1 MMMMKRTPSL
11 LLLLLLLI
19 LPLTARA
26 QTESE
31 TLILRLSKD
40 FGYAAGGTIQ
50 GTFTLKV
57 RSPDDLVRVD
67 FFIDGDVV
75 SRDTESPFAYQFNT
89 ADLTPGEHRFA
100 TVGYRAD
107 GSQLR
112 SDDLMRNVITGEQA
126 WVEVRR
132 ILLPLML
139 GIGALTILG
148 TVATAL
154 LGREKH
160 FRLGEYGPAGGA
172 VCPRCRLPYAR
183 NVLAPNLLVG
193 KLQRCPHCGKLA
205 LVPAASEKELG
216 EAEARYRQRGADEVD
231 LPSQEDAYKKLLDES
246 RFE

>member
-1 MMMMKRTPSL
+1 MTKRTPSL
-11 LLLLLLLI
+11 LVLLLLLI
-19 LPLTARA
+19 LPFTARA
-26 QTESE
+26 QSESE

-50 GTFTLKV
+50 GAFTLKV

-67 FFIDGDVV
+67 FLIDGDIV
-75 SRDTESPFAYQFNT
+75 STDVEPPFAYQFNT
-89 ADLTPGEHRFA
+89 ADFTPGKHRFSA
-100 TVGYRAD
+100 VGYRAD

-112 SDDLMRNVITGEQA
+112 SDELVRNMITGEQA

-132 ILLPLML
+132 ILIPLML

-148 TVATAL
+148 TLLTAL

-172 VCPRCRLPYAR
+172 VCPRCQLPYAR

-193 KLQRCPHCGKLA
+193 KLQRCPHCGKWALA
-205 LVPAASEKELG
+205 PAASKQDLE
-216 EAEARYRQRGADEVD
+216 EAESRYRKRGSDEVD
-231 LPSQEDAYKKLLDES
+231 LPSQENAYKKLLDES